1 MARVGAVI
9 TNPLPT
15 GMELPDVPRLARVAE
30 SAGLDSIWAEDGIA
44 SGDAAVLDITC
55 VLAAA
60 AAATEGI
67 EVGSSIFAPSLR
79 SLTWALKQV
88 ATLQLIAGGRLQLG
102 VALGA
107 AGEEEYRLAGLTRSG
122 QRQRTDEF
130 LRVLTAARRGE
141 VEKTAAPL
149 SARALLLGTALPVPP
164 LWVGGTSLA
173 ALRRAAR
180 FGDGWLSGLQTPAE
194 FQASSSR
201 LRQLADEEGRPC
213 PLTGIV
219 LHVAVGTGSSDVLAT
234 RSAAAMQSLYGVPA
248 ERAEELAVG
257 GTPKKVAD
265 QLAHYLDA
273 GAVQVCLVSNVLP
286 WAESWPMLAEVRQ
299 ILLGG

>member
-9 TNPLPT
+9 TNPLPD
-15 GMELPDVPRLARVAE
+15 GMELPDIARLARLAE
-30 SAGLDSIWAEDGIA
+30 SAGLDGVWAEDGIA

-60 AAATEGI
+60 AAATERI

-79 SLTWALKQV
+79 NLTWALKQV

-107 AGEEEYRLAGLTRSG
+107 AGEEEYGLAGLTRSG

-141 VEKTAAPL
+141 VEKAAALL

-194 FQASSSR
+194 FEASSNH
-201 LRQLADEEGRPC
+201 LHHLADEEGRPC

-219 LHVAVGTGSSDVLAT
+219 LHVAVGTTPSDVLAAP
-234 RSAAAMQSLYGVPA
+234 SAAAMQSLYGVPA
-248 ERAEELAVG
+248 ERAEELAIG
-257 GTPKKVAD
+257 GTPQQVAD

-273 GAVQVCLVSNVLP
+273 GAAQFCLVSNVLP
-286 WAESWPMLAEVRQ
+286 WPESWPMLAEVRQ
-299 ILLGG
+299 VLLGG